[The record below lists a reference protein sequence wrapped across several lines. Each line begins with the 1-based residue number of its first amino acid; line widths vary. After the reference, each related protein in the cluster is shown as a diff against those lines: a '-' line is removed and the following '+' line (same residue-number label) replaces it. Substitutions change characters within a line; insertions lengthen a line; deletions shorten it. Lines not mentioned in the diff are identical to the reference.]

1 MAQPPTRFC
10 SNCGTPLAAG
20 QHFCGNCGAL
30 ADADINQP
38 TELGPTNATV
48 PGATPMAPTT
58 HVISPG
64 ASTPPLTQDIAPQL
78 TPPPPPETYV
88 PDPYR
93 SLPQSSPGHQQP
105 APGSQ
110 PSPGNLSPQGYQASS
125 GYQQPA
131 SNFQAVPSFA
141 RPQRRRRR
149 GSLMIILL
157 VIVLLGIGVAYRA
170 FTSQNSP
177 SQTQTSNTTTGSSN
191 NSNNNTSD
199 NTPGSVSAKTVTFSK
214 PLSFIYDSV
223 QISITDAKQAEN
235 FSDDANSEAQSGVL
249 RIDLK
254 EVNTHSDYS
263 SYYPTQAFILQLPD
277 GTTAQPTAANQSNAM
292 QGDVSRTDWI
302 DFATA
307 TNVDISTLVLQVGQ
321 STEAQIMVPLKA
333 NADLSKYQPKV
344 VSPNQHTQYGAT
356 VWTVTKAEA
365 DLSFRGKQADAEK
378 VFVTVTFKI
387 DNNSSTDVSAVP
399 SDYIRLQS
407 GQTTVAP
414 SDNNV
419 PVTFP
424 AQATG
429 QTATATFTMPQSST
443 NFTLILLASN
453 NVTPATQQAT
463 IQFQIK

>member
-1 MAQPPTRFC
+1 MAQQPTRFC

-48 PGATPMAPTT
+48 PGAVPMAPTT

-64 ASTPPLTQDIAPQL
+64 ANTPPQTQDVAPRL
-78 TPPPPPETYV
+78 TPPPPPDAYV
-88 PDPYR
+88 PDPYT
-93 SLPQSSPGHQQP
+93 SQPQLPQRYQP
-105 APGSQ
+105 SAPGSQ
-110 PSPGNLSPQGYQASS
+110 LSPGNLSPQGYQASS
-125 GYQQPA
+125 GYQQPPA

-157 VIVLLGIGVAYRA
+157 VIVLLGIGIAYRT
-170 FTSQNSP
+170 FTSKNSP
-177 SQTQTSNTTTGSSN
+177 SQTQTSNNTTGSSN
-191 NSNNNTSD
+191 NSNNTSD

-254 EVNTHSDYS
+254 EVNTHSNYS
-263 SYYPTQAFILQLPD
+263 SYDPTQAFILQLPD
-277 GTTAQPTAANQSNAM
+277 GTTAQPIATNQSSAM
-292 QGDVSRTDWI
+292 QGDVSRTNWV

-307 TNVDISTLVLQVGQ
+307 TNIDVSTLVLQVGQ

-344 VSPNQHTQYGAT
+344 VSPNQHAQYGAT

-365 DLSFRGKQADAEK
+365 DLSFQGKQADAGK

-407 GQTTVAP
+407 GQTTGAP
-414 SDNNV
+414 TDNNV

-429 QTATATFTMPQSST
+429 QTATATFAMPQSST